1 MNRRRD
7 ESRLYKGGTLKTI
20 EMKKRTIRVKG
31 KELPCRV
38 TMGALLRFKHLTGME
53 VSELKDSDVEG
64 VLMFVY
70 CCVASA
76 CNADGVELGMDAE
89 TFADCLE
96 PGELQAFTADRIR
109 RKKAAAGVQA

>member
-1 MNRRRD
+1 M
-7 ESRLYKGGTLKTI
+7 EKKTI
-20 EMKKRTIRVKG
+20 KVKG

-76 CNADGVELGMDAE
+76 CNADGVELGMDQTGYARV
-89 TFADCLE
+89 TKVYDGSPAQDS
-96 PGELQAFTADRIR
+96 PK
-109 RKKAAAGVQA
+109 KKAAAGVQA

>member
-1 MNRRRD
+1 M
-7 ESRLYKGGTLKTI
+7 EKKTI
-20 EMKKRTIRVKG
+20 KVKG

-96 PGELQAFTADRIR
+96 PGELQAFYGGQDSPK
-109 RKKAAAGVQA
+109 KKAAAGVPA

>member
-1 MNRRRD
+1 
-7 ESRLYKGGTLKTI
+7 
-20 EMKKRTIRVKG
+20 
-31 KELPCRV
+31 
-38 TMGALLRFKHLTGME
+38 MGALLRFKHLTGME

-76 CNADGVELGMDAE
+76 CNADGVEIADKMCARVELGMDAE

-96 PGELQAFTADRIR
+96 PGELQAFYGGQDSPK
-109 RKKAAAGVQA
+109 KKAAAGVQA

>member
-1 MNRRRD
+1 M
-7 ESRLYKGGTLKTI
+7 EKKTI
-20 EMKKRTIRVKG
+20 KVKG

-89 TFADCLE
+89 TFADWASCRL
-96 PGELQAFTADRIR
+96 FTADRIR
-109 RKKAAAGVQA
+109 RKKKLRPECRHRGAVGYGVGVCGHECG

>member
-1 MNRRRD
+1 
-7 ESRLYKGGTLKTI
+7 
-20 EMKKRTIRVKG
+20 
-31 KELPCRV
+31 
-38 TMGALLRFKHLTGME
+38 MGALLRFKHLTGME

-96 PGELQAFTADRIR
+96 PGELQAFYGGQDSP
-109 RKKAAAGVQA
+109 KKKLRPECRHRGAVGYGVGVCGHECG